1 MNVADINKAGAFG
14 RKTSLG
20 RFASRIAIAALFS
33 AAVACASP
41 EERVER
47 FSTEGQEFLEAGQY
61 GKANVQFQNALKID
75 EDHVPSLVG
84 LAAIVEERKDFQG
97 MFGILQRIVR
107 LDPNQLDSQ
116 VKLGKLYLIGS
127 DEATALEHA
136 DKALEIDPNH
146 NGALA
151 LKAAIQLKA
160 GDNIG
165 AVELASRVIASD
177 PTNPEAVTVLV
188 TERASAG
195 DNEKALE
202 LLETALDENP
212 EIAVL
217 QLLRI
222 QLLKNLDRGDD
233 VRDAY
238 SELISLFPEQTA
250 YRRVYTSELLSVQN
264 FVDAQEQL
272 EAIVELEPENIDAK
286 LDVIRVINS
295 NPAIGQSGAGDKF
308 RTYIDAEPD
317 NTELRFTYVDFL
329 REIGDNEG
337 ATTQLE
343 GLVTSDDSDVVL
355 RAKNEIAEDFFNN
368 DDWDGAEAL
377 VTEILAADA
386 ENTAALV
393 KRASIK
399 IRAEE
404 YDSAIIDL
412 RTALDSSPDM
422 AEALVAMAT
431 AFERQGSISSARAEL
446 ARAFDTSGR
455 NPRISNI
462 FARFLVRHD
471 DSPRAEEVLEN
482 SLASFPGN
490 VDNLRLLASIRLSLQ
505 DWRGAEEIAQILEN
519 VGDDSEDIDRIR
531 SEAYAGLGDFNSV
544 IETLTAQNEEAPLE
558 SRPLSTLVA
567 AYLQSERFDE
577 AEELLNR
584 IIAGDT
590 DTYPARIL
598 LAQVQAVR
606 GEVDSAVS
614 VLEDAITAEPTRAVA
629 YELLYRHF
637 LQSGQAER
645 AAQLIDQGISRAPDN
660 SALKIFK
667 ADLYLGESD
676 FESAFEIYSS
686 LIEARPNDVL
696 IANNF
701 VSLSSDLRTDQASIQ
716 KALEYVAIL
725 EGMDNPAFY
734 DTIGWANYRAGN
746 IEKAVEFL
754 EKAVETAGDN
764 AEILYHLGA
773 AQVAS
778 GDSEQGKVNLERALS
793 AGGEEFRFATEVQEL
808 LGQL

>member
-1 MNVADINKAGAFG
+1 MNVKETCSTDAFE
-14 RKTSLG
+14 RRQPKRRLLSN
-20 RFASRIAIAALFS
+20 AAVAVLFS
-33 AAVACASP
+33 VAVACASP

-47 FSTEGQEFLEAGQY
+47 FSSEGQEFLEAGQY

-84 LAAIVEERKDFQG
+84 LATIVEERKDFQG

-136 DKALEIDPNH
+136 EKALDIDPNH

-165 AVELASRVIASD
+165 AVELASRVVAND
-177 PTNPEAVTVLV
+177 PTNAEAVTVLV

-202 LLETALDENP
+202 LLETALESNP

-222 QLLKNLDRGDD
+222 QLLKNLDRADA
-233 VRDAY
+233 VRAAY
-238 SELISLFPEQTA
+238 AELIELFPGQTA
-250 YRRVYTSELLSVQN
+250 YRRVYTSELLSVAN
-264 FVDAQEQL
+264 YVEAQEQL
-272 EAIVELEPENIDAK
+272 EAIVGLEPENIDAK

-295 NPAIGQSGAGDKF
+295 NPAIGQAGAGDKF
-308 RTYIDAEPD
+308 RSYIDAEPE
-317 NTELRFTYVDFL
+317 NTELKFTYVDFL
-329 REIGDNEG
+329 REIGDNDG
-337 ATTQLE
+337 AIAQLNE
-343 GLVTSDDSDVVL
+343 LVESSDPDVVL
-355 RAKNEIAEDFFNN
+355 RAKNEIAEDFFTNG
-368 DDWDGAEAL
+368 DWEEAERL
-377 VTEILAADA
+377 VNEILAADA
-386 ENTAALV
+386 ENTAGLV

-412 RTALDSSPDM
+412 RTALDNSPDLP
-422 AEALVAMAT
+422 EALVAMAT

-455 NPRISNI
+455 NPRVSNI
-462 FARFLVRHD
+462 FARFLIRHD

-490 VDNLRLLASIRLSLQ
+490 ADNLRLLASVRLSLQ
-505 DWRGAEEIAQILEN
+505 DWRGAEEVAQILEN
-519 VGDDSEDIDRIR
+519 IGDDSEDIDRIR
-531 SEAYAGLGDFNSV
+531 SEAFAGLGDFNGV
-544 IETLTAQNEEAPLE
+544 IETLTARNEEAPLE

-584 IIAGDT
+584 IIAGDG

-598 LAQVQAVR
+598 LAQVEAVR
-606 GEVDSAVS
+606 GEVDSAIS
-614 VLEDAITAEPTRAVA
+614 VLQAAVAAEPTRAVA

-637 LQSGQAER
+637 LQSGQPDR
-645 AAQLIDQGISRAPDN
+645 AIQLIDQGLERAPDN
-660 SALKIFK
+660 SALRIFK
-667 ADLYLGESD
+667 ADLYLGEAD
-676 FESAFEIYSS
+676 FESAFDIYSS
-686 LIEARPNDVL
+686 LIDERPNDVL

-701 VSLSSDLRTDQASIQ
+701 VSLSSDLRTDQASVQ
-716 KALEYVAIL
+716 KALEYTSIL

-734 DTIGWANYRAGN
+734 DTIGWANYRAGKL
-746 IEKAVEFL
+746 EKAVDFL
-754 EKAVETAGDN
+754 EKAVESAGDN

-773 AQVAS
+773 AQLAS
-778 GDSEQGKVNLERALS
+778 GDAEDARVNLEKALS
-793 AGGEEFRFATEVQEL
+793 VGGEEFRFATEVQEL